1 MKITVGKM
9 VAIAMSALFL
19 GACAS
24 VETSK
29 SDNAAKQQLLTQG
42 IPFYGTDF
50 IKEAKDGNLANVK
63 LFVESGMDVNVTFN
77 GTALDA
83 AVKGKHF
90 DVVQYLIENGAN
102 PNDSQVT
109 TDTFGTPL
117 VYAALYDSPEITSYL
132 IDHGASVN
140 LATNTGITPL
150 LAASFQGE
158 NEIVKILLSKGAA
171 VNYVQ
176 PVTSNTPLI
185 IAVYKKHL
193 DTVKLLV
200 DAGADVN
207 YTTNTGL
214 NSLSYATMNSDFDMY
229 KYLVENGAKIGMGA
243 NVLIPLTSNN
253 QAWVKYLVDHGVDP
267 NAKVYDGMP
276 LLIFCAKNNLEK
288 SALALIE
295 LGANPNE
302 TDQSGNRAI
311 DYAINNTENDLIKKL
326 DPSIDIAKLPSKPV
340 DPNILTQ
347 KELLKEFSDSNSYYS
362 APTEADNSA
371 VKQLETPIS
380 VNLNAL
386 NKQSTPSDVDLSDIN
401 DQTTDQSLDKEL
413 DQLNKSLN
421 ESLKANDSNLNSI
434 SNPTA
439 ESTPAVSAP
448 QADQK

>member
-9 VAIAMSALFL
+9 VAVAMSALFL

-24 VETSK
+24 VETNK
-29 SDNAAKQQLLTQG
+29 SDNSAKQQLLTQG

-50 IKEAKDGNLANVK
+50 IKEAKAGNLANVK
-63 LFVESGMDVNVTFN
+63 LFIESGMDVNVTFN

-83 AVKGKHF
+83 AIKGKHF

-117 VYAALYDSPEITSYL
+117 VYAALYNSTDIANYL

-140 LATNTGITPL
+140 LATNNGVTPL
-150 LAASFQGE
+150 LAASFSGD
-158 NEIVKILLSKGAA
+158 NEIVKLLLSKGAD

-176 PVTSNTPLI
+176 PVTSNTPLL
-185 IAVYKKHL
+185 IAAYKKHL

-200 DAGADVN
+200 NAGANVN

-214 NSLSYATMNSDFDMY
+214 NVLSYAAMNSDFDMY
-229 KYLVENGAKIGMGA
+229 KYLVENGAKIGLGPDIL
-243 NVLIPLTSNN
+243 VPFTSDN
-253 QAWVKYLVDHGVDP
+253 QDWVKYIINHGVNP
-267 NAKVYDGMP
+267 NAKVYSNMP
-276 LLIFCAKNNLEK
+276 LLIFCAKNNLQK
-288 SALALIE
+288 SAITLLE

-311 DYAINNTENDLIKKL
+311 DYAINNSENDLIKKL
-326 DPSIDIAKLPSKPV
+326 DPSIDIAKLPPKPV
-340 DPNILTQ
+340 DPNILSQ
-347 KELLKEFSDSNSYYS
+347 KELLKEFGAAGGGYFT
-362 APTEADNSA
+362 ATEEADNNA
-371 VKQLETPIS
+371 VKQLQSPIS
-380 VNLNAL
+380 VNLNTLTKESA
-386 NKQSTPSDVDLSDIN
+386 SGDLDMPNIDEKSK
-401 DQTTDQSLDKEL
+401 DQSLDKEL

-421 ESLKANDSNLNSI
+421 ESLKANDANLNSTPVTE
-434 SNPTA
+434 NA
-439 ESTPAVSAP
+439 PAVQTP